1 VTTDGRWWL
10 RRSAAVLSL
19 ALMLAASLSG
29 SVVAQHRSGPPV
41 SSLLPCDRPVDPP
54 RCVSVGNDSR
64 HFVYIDR
71 SVPRD
76 LAAAIRRTMA
86 EDYEPTHL
94 RMRVQSRV
102 TAATDVIVF
111 AGDHGQNG
119 AAGWVFCPADAPQ
132 GVNRQGDRWC
142 QRQELHFNVNP
153 RYAAYFA
160 DRASR
165 DYMACHELGHT
176 VGLRHWGDPPQTE
189 GPAAA
194 TCMMPDKPDGPA
206 NLHRYDRRHID
217 QYYAPPQPPPVA
229 VAPPT
234 SYPSRCRSGDH

>member
-1 VTTDGRWWL
+1 MTTDQRSWL
-10 RRSAAVLSL
+10 RRPTAVMSL
-19 ALMLAASLSG
+19 GLILAATLSG
-29 SVVAQHRSGPPV
+29 SVVAQHRHGPPV

-54 RCVSVGNDSR
+54 RCVSVGNDSQL
-64 HFVYIDR
+64 FVYIDP

-76 LAAAIRRTMA
+76 LAAAIRRALA
-86 EDYEPTHL
+86 EDYEATHL
-94 RMRVQSRV
+94 RMRVQSRI
-102 TAATDVIVF
+102 TAATDVIVI

-119 AAGWVFCPADAPQ
+119 AAGWVFCPTDAPQ
-132 GVNRQGDRWC
+132 GVNPQGDRSC
-142 QRQELHFNVNP
+142 QRQELHFNLNP

-176 VGLRHWGDPPQTE
+176 IGLRHWGDPPQSE

-194 TCMMPDKPDGPA
+194 TCMAPDNPDGPA

-217 QYYAPPQPPPVA
+217 QYYALPQPPPA
-229 VAPPT
+229 VLAPST
-234 SYPSRCRSGDH
+234 TYTARCRSGEH